1 MIKNTWE
8 MYEMI
13 DKVEKVGFKLLRFL
27 MGWSERKTKRHLNKL
42 INGGIVKSKKGC
54 ELCGNDN
61 EIYYPTPWKDL
72 VNWEEMNSEPDEWKD
87 KLNDLYTKLDK
98 LCENKEHNWEELYD
112 GIKQCKRC
120 FKVED
125 IIKEEKRDD

>member
-13 DKVEKVGFKLLRFL
+13 NKYPRNKWHFYMHLQHSKHFL
-27 MGWSERKTKRHLNKL
+27 SWSEKKTKKYLKRL
-42 INGGIVKSKKGC
+42 IEGGVIKEENGF
-54 ELCGNDN
+54 
-61 EIYYPTPWKDL
+61 YYPTPYKDL
-72 VNWEEMNSEPDEWKD
+72 INWEEMNSRPEDWKD
-87 KLNDLYTKLDK
+87 DLFEDLDK
-98 LCENKEHNWEELYD
+98 LCENKEHEWEELYD